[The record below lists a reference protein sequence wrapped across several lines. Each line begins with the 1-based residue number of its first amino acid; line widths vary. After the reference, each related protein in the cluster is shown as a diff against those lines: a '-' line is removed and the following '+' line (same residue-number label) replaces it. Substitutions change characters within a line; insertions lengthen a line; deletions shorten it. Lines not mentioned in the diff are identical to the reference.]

1 MQRRFMVLLLVL
13 ALLVTALPAFAGA
26 SIDYP
31 VENGHTLTIWAPFN
45 SKAALKINSYN
56 ENESF
61 IFAQE
66 YTGIKLQFDHPP
78 IGQEA
83 DSFNM
88 MVASEKWDD
97 IVTVWNPMYPGG
109 NVAAVEDGVFIDLTD
124 KLPEYSPAFSEILAT
139 NTEYWREIST
149 PDGRILAYTGYKNST
164 HMQEGSYLRMQ
175 VRADWLE
182 ESGLG
187 ILRTIED
194 YENYFDWILENKE
207 GVTPLAI
214 ENDGDGFDPTL
225 MIAFDLYTANYALR
239 DGKLYASRYDPALKD
254 YCEMMHRWYEKGYI
268 SKDFVSLDR
277 QNAFETGK
285 AAMFSYTSV
294 DTFTR
299 CAALEIPVENLPY
312 LRQEEGQ
319 QLHGWYNIWPNN
331 TVYTTITTSCKYP
344 EEAMMFIDFGYTE
357 FGANVYNF
365 GYPEKAWVYDDNGLP
380 QYTDYMLHNS
390 DYANIND
397 STHILKLHSGG
408 IARMRYSD
416 AVTIPDNILDPACLA
431 YRLQWMDDPNY
442 DIDYCVPPFQ
452 YTVEDNDRH
461 ATLWT
466 DIKTYSDE
474 MVLKFITGAESLD
487 NFDAYLETLRG
498 MGIEECLEISQRNYD
513 AFMAKTP
520 D

>member
-1 MQRRFMVLLLVL
+1 MKRKLLVFLLVL
-13 ALLVTALPAFAGA
+13 TMLVSASSALAAA

-31 VENGHTLTIWAPFN
+31 VENGHTLSIWAPLN
-45 SKAALKINSYN
+45 SAAAKKITSYN

-66 YTGIKLQFDHPP
+66 YTGISLEFVHPA
-78 IGQEA
+78 IGQETE
-83 DSFNM
+83 SFNLM
-88 MVASEKWDD
+88 IASEEYTDM
-97 IVTVWNPMYPGG
+97 VTVWNPMYPGG

-124 KLPEYSPAFSEILAT
+124 KLDEYSPAFAEILAT

-164 HMQEGSYLRMQ
+164 DKQEGSYNRLQ

-187 ILRTIED
+187 TLRTIAD
-194 YENYFDWILENKE
+194 YEAFFQWILDNKE
-207 GVTPLAI
+207 GVIPLAI
-214 ENDGDGFDPTL
+214 EGDGFDATL
-225 MIAFDLYTANYALR
+225 AIAFELYEANYSLR
-239 DGKLYASRYDPALKD
+239 DGALYASRYDPALKD
-254 YCEMMHRWYEKGYI
+254 YLEMMHRWYEKGYL
-268 SKDFVSLDR
+268 SKDFVSVDR
-277 QNAFETGK
+277 QNAFETGA

-294 DTFTR
+294 DTYTR
-299 CAALEIPVENLPY
+299 CASLGIPVENLPY

-319 QLHGWYNIWPNN
+319 QLHGFYAIWPNN
-331 TVYTTITTSCKYP
+331 TVYTTITTKCEYP
-344 EEAMMFIDFGYTE
+344 EEAMEFIDFGYTE

-365 GYPEKAWVYDDNGLP
+365 GYPERAWVYGEDGKP
-380 QYTDYMLHNS
+380 QYTDYMLHNP

-416 AVTIPDNILDPACLA
+416 AVTIPDNVLDPGCLT

-442 DIDYCVPPFQ
+442 DIDYCIPPLV
-452 YTVEDNDRH
+452 YTTEDNDRH
-461 ATLWT
+461 ASLWT

-474 MVLKFITGAESLD
+474 MILKFITGAESLD
-487 NFDAYLETLRG
+487 NFDNYLATLKS
-498 MGIEECLEISQRNYD
+498 MGIEECLEISQRTYD
-513 AFMAKTP
+513 AFMQKTP
-520 D
+520 AK